1 MNSIKDR
8 LICTLCQQ
16 IITDNELKCSFNQC
30 NRIYHSSCLTD
41 SNLTT
46 SPSSGVYYCPLHV
59 CATCHLHKRPND
71 NIGMILL
78 DFTKYKNS
86 NFVGHLF
93 TCLYCPTAYHGHER
107 CLPAG
112 SLSISYSSS
121 LCCPNHLPIERKPIR
136 QCAAAPYCNICEQT
150 TRATECYVCME
161 CSTTIHQSCLSTD
174 NDEKPKNWKCEACK
188 IGFKPLYGDICWIKM
203 GKFR

>member
-1 MNSIKDR
+1 
-8 LICTLCQQ
+8 
-16 IITDNELKCSFNQC
+16 
-30 NRIYHSSCLTD
+30 
-41 SNLTT
+41 
-46 SPSSGVYYCPLHV
+46 
-59 CATCHLHKRPND
+59 
-71 NIGMILL
+71 MILL
-78 DFTKYKNS
+78 DFKKYKNS

-150 TRATECYVCME
+150 TRAIECYVCME

-174 NDEKPKNWKCEACK
+174 NDEKPKNWKCESCK